1 MKLYHAP
8 LAPNPRRVRMFLAEK
23 GVEVPMV
30 EVDIGAA
37 ENLGPEFLAINPRG
51 LLPTLVLDDGTIIDE
66 SMAICRYFEELH
78 PEPVLMGGDAL
89 ERAQTEAWNRRV
101 EFDAG
106 IPIMDG
112 FRNAHPRFAERAVPG
127 RAGYRAIP
135 ELAERGRQR
144 LAEFYAFI
152 DARLRDSRWIA
163 GASFSVA
170 DITALCLVDF
180 ARVVRMP
187 WPDGLEGLERWHAEA
202 SARPSARA

>member
-1 MKLYHAP
+1 
-8 LAPNPRRVRMFLAEK
+8 MFLAEK
-23 GVEVPMV
+23 GIDVPMV

-37 ENLGPEFLAINPRG
+37 ENLGPEFVAINPRG
-51 LLPTLVLDDGTIIDE
+51 LLPTLVLDDGTVLDE

-78 PEPVLMGGDAL
+78 PEPPLMGGDAL
-89 ERAQTEAWNRRV
+89 ERARVEAWNRRV

-127 RAGYRAIP
+127 RAGYKAIP
-135 ELAERGRQR
+135 ELAERGRR
-144 LAEFYAFI
+144 RIAEFYEFI

-163 GASFSVA
+163 GERFSVA
-170 DITALCLVDF
+170 DITALCLLDF
-180 ARVVRMP
+180 AKVVRMP
-187 WPDGLEGLERWHAEA
+187 WPEGLEGFERWHAEA

>member
-23 GVEVPMV
+23 GIDVPMV

-51 LLPTLVLDDGTIIDE
+51 LLPTLVLDDGSVLDE

-78 PEPVLMGGDAL
+78 PEPPLMGGDAL
-89 ERAQTEAWNRRV
+89 ERARVEAWNRRV

-127 RAGYRAIP
+127 RAGYKAIP
-135 ELAERGRQR
+135 ELAERGRR
-144 LAEFYAFI
+144 RIAEFYEFI
-152 DARLRDSRWIA
+152 DARLRTSPWVA
-163 GASFSVA
+163 GERFSVA
-170 DITALCLVDF
+170 DITTLCLVDF
-180 ARVVRMP
+180 AKVVRMP
-187 WPDGLEGLERWHAEA
+187 WPEGLQGFERWHAEA

>member
-23 GVEVPMV
+23 GIDVPMV

-51 LLPTLVLDDGTIIDE
+51 LLPTLVLDDGTVIDE
-66 SMAICRYFEELH
+66 SMAICRYFEELR
-78 PEPVLMGGDAL
+78 PEPPLMGSDPL
-89 ERAQTEAWNRRV
+89 ERALVEAWSRRV

-106 IPIMDG
+106 IPVMDG

-127 RAGYRAIP
+127 RAGYPAIP
-135 ELAERGRQR
+135 ELAERGRR
-144 LAEFYAFI
+144 RIAEFYAFI
-152 DARLRDSRWIA
+152 DARLKTSPWVA
-163 GASFSVA
+163 GDRFSVA
-170 DITALCLVDF
+170 DITTLCLVDF
-180 ARVVRMP
+180 AKVVRMP
-187 WPDGLEGLERWHAEA
+187 WPEGLEGFERWHAEI

>member
-23 GVEVPMV
+23 GLEVPMV

-51 LLPTLVLDDGTIIDE
+51 LLPTLVLDDGTVLDE

-78 PEPVLMGGDAL
+78 PEPPLMGGDAL
-89 ERAQTEAWNRRV
+89 ERARVEAWNRRV

-127 RAGYRAIP
+127 RAGYKAIP

-144 LAEFYAFI
+144 IAEFYEFI

-163 GASFSVA
+163 GERFSVA

-180 ARVVRMP
+180 AKVVRMP
-187 WPDGLEGLERWHAEA
+187 WPEGLEGFERWHAEI
-202 SARPSARA
+202 SSRPSARA